1 MNKFAAPMSIALAGA
16 MVLVSA
22 NQVMADDRDDVLSRI
37 KPVGTVAIEGQ
48 PAPAAASAPVAA
60 APAATPAPAPATA
73 PAPAPVA
80 APAPAA
86 GGSEGAALYAAKG
99 CAGCHGADG
108 KTTIMPIYPTLA
120 GQSPAYLVAQ
130 MKDIKNGARNNG
142 QSIIM
147 KGIIAGVSDAEIET
161 IADWLS
167 NQ

>member
-1 MNKFAAPMSIALAGA
+1 
-16 MVLVSA
+16 
-22 NQVMADDRDDVLSRI
+22 MADDRDDVLSRI

-48 PAPAAASAPVAA
+48 PAPAAAPAPVAA
-60 APAATPAPAPATA
+60 APAATTA
-73 PAPAPVA
+73 PAAAPVA

-86 GGSEGAALYAAKG
+86 GGSEGATLYAAKG

-108 KTTIMPIYPTLA
+108 KTTIMPVYPTLA
-120 GQSPAYLVAQ
+120 GQTSAYLVAQ

>member
-1 MNKFAAPMSIALAGA
+1 MSIALAGA
-16 MVLVSA
+16 MILVSA

-48 PAPAAASAPVAA
+48 PAPAAA
-60 APAATPAPAPATA
+60 PAATPAPAAA

-86 GGSEGAALYAAKG
+86 GGSEGATLYAAKG

-108 KTTIMPIYPTLA
+108 KKTIMPVYPTLA
-120 GQSPAYLVAQ
+120 GQTAAYLVAQ
-130 MKDIKNGARNNG
+130 MNDIKSGARNNG
-142 QSIIM
+142 QSVVM
-147 KGIIAGVSDAEIET
+147 KGIIAGVSDAEIES